1 MLNLSSKEFDLNSLF
16 SFDSLKEILL
26 ELAKSQI
33 KLENSIKNIQKD
45 NKERDK
51 KILLLNKIIKSN
63 DLLNV
68 EVSPDNDE
76 NMDNEVDLDYNNYE
90 NDVMINEQGEKKE
103 NYEEIKNNENIKE
116 FQYDSNNVNNFNDKG
131 NQVSIQENT
140 ENNNEENKEENI
152 EITNNKENIDK
163 EKINQ
168 KDIISNNQQSFQS
181 PKKKFNAH
189 SKKKEN
195 QQDMTSIK
203 QILQVI

>member
-90 NDVMINEQGEKKE
+90 NDAMINEQSEKK
-103 NYEEIKNNENIKE
+103 
-116 FQYDSNNVNNFNDKG
+116 
-131 NQVSIQENT
+131 
-140 ENNNEENKEENI
+140 
-152 EITNNKENIDK
+152 
-163 EKINQ
+163 KIM
-168 KDIISNNQQSFQS
+168 KRY
-181 PKKKFNAH
+181 KR
-189 SKKKEN
+189 
-195 QQDMTSIK
+195 
-203 QILQVI
+203 

>member
-90 NDVMINEQGEKKE
+90 NDVRINEQGEKKE

-140 ENNNEENKEENI
+140 ENNNEENKEENT
-152 EITNNKENIDK
+152 EIANNKENIDK

-168 KDIISNNQQSFQS
+168 KDIISNNQQNFQS
-181 PKKKFNAH
+181 PIRKKDNDN
-189 SKKKEN
+189 SKKKKIN
-195 QQDMTSIK
+195 KI
-203 QILQVI
+203 

>member
-51 KILLLNKIIKSN
+51 KILFLNKIIKSN

-140 ENNNEENKEENI
+140 ENNNEENKEENT
-152 EITNNKENIDK
+152 EIANNKENIDK

-189 SKKKEN
+189 SKKKKIN
-195 QQDMTSIK
+195 KT
-203 QILQVI
+203 

>member
-168 KDIISNNQQSFQS
+168 KDIISNNQQSSFEKKRKS
-181 PKKKFNAH
+181 TRHNIPKTKKSEISRRVSNKF
-189 SKKKEN
+189 SK
-195 QQDMTSIK
+195 
-203 QILQVI
+203 